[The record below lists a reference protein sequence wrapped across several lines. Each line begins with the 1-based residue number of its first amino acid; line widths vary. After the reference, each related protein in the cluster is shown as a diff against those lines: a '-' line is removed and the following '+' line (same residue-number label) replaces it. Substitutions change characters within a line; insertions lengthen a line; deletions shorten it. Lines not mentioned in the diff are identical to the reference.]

1 MATYLKRAVERP
13 VEDLTAVRQTV
24 SEILERIQKEG
35 MDAVRFY
42 SKKFD
47 GWEPRSFR
55 LSADEIRAARRALP
69 ASEIA
74 DIDFCQAQIRN
85 FAAEQ
90 MRRLVGFE
98 VETLPGVHLGQKI
111 IPVASSG
118 SYVPGGRY
126 PMLASAHMTV
136 ITPKVAGV
144 KRIVASSPPA
154 KGQGPWPA
162 TVYSM
167 AAAGADEIYCMG
179 GVHALAAMAYGM
191 EGLAPVDMV
200 VGAGNKYVAEAK
212 RQLFG
217 TVGIDLLAGPTEIL
231 IICDETADPS
241 IVAADLLGQAEHDP
255 NARQALVSLSEKTA
269 RDTMAELEKQLA
281 VLPTREI
288 AGPAW
293 GSNGDVIVV
302 DSPAEAV
309 QVSDEWAPEHL
320 EVQTKDWR
328 YYLEQLPQLRLGL
341 PGRGDDRRLR
351 RQDHRHQPRAAD
363 DAGGA
368 LHGRAVGRQVREDGD
383 LPVRHPRGL
392 AQDRRGL
399 RAGLQLREHAGA
411 RDFVQGEGRQVPGC
425 EIAAT
430 ASSPRSAVG
439 RWPARGACPSGCR
452 RG

>member
-1 MATYLKRAVERP
+1 
-13 VEDLTAVRQTV
+13 
-24 SEILERIQKEG
+24 
-35 MDAVRFY
+35 
-42 SKKFD
+42 
-47 GWEPRSFR
+47 
-55 LSADEIRAARRALP
+55 
-69 ASEIA
+69 
-74 DIDFCQAQIRN
+74 
-85 FAAEQ
+85 
-90 MRRLVGFE
+90 
-98 VETLPGVHLGQKI
+98 
-111 IPVASSG
+111 
-118 SYVPGGRY
+118 
-126 PMLASAHMTV
+126 
-136 ITPKVAGV
+136 
-144 KRIVASSPPA
+144 
-154 KGQGPWPA
+154 
-162 TVYSM
+162 M

-191 EGLAPVDMV
+191 EGLEPVDMV

-231 IICDETADPS
+231 VICDETADPF
-241 IVAADLLGQAEHDP
+241 ILAADILGQAEHDP

-269 RDTMAELEKQLA
+269 RETMAELDKQLA

-293 GSNGDVIVV
+293 GSNGEVIVV

-309 QVSDEWAPEHL
+309 QVSDAWAPEHL

-328 YYLEQLPQLRLGL
+328 YYLDHCRNYGSVFLGEETTVAYGDKTIGTNHVLPTMQ
-341 PGRGDDRRLR
+341 
-351 RQDHRHQPRAAD
+351 AARYT
-363 DAGGA
+363 GGP
-368 LHGRAVGRQVREDGD
+368 VGRQVREDRD
-383 LPVRHPRGL
+383 LPVRHARGL

-411 RDFVQGEGRQVPGC
+411 RDLVQGAGRQVPGC
-425 EIAAT
+425 EITAT

>member
-13 VEDLTAVRQTV
+13 AEDLTAVRQTV

-328 YYLEQLPQLRLGL
+328 YYLESCRNYGSVFLGEETTVAYGDKTIGTNHVLPTM
-341 PGRGDDRRLR
+341 
-351 RQDHRHQPRAAD
+351 RAARYT
-363 DAGGA
+363 GGLSVGKFVKTVTYQYA
-368 LHGRAVGRQVREDGD
+368 TRAASLKIAEVCERVCNYENMLAHGISCKVRVDKY
-383 LPVRHPRGL
+383 
-392 AQDRRGL
+392 
-399 RAGLQLREHAGA
+399 
-411 RDFVQGEGRQVPGC
+411 
-425 EIAAT
+425 
-430 ASSPRSAVG
+430 
-439 RWPARGACPSGCR
+439 RGAK
-452 RG
+452 